1 MGEIKQGYKQTEFG
15 LIPED
20 WKLCTF
26 KDVLSTFSSGA
37 TPYRGIPEYYKGE
50 IRWIS
55 SGELNYNTINET
67 IEHISELAVKNTNL
81 KTHSP
86 GTFLMAVTGL
96 EAEGTRGRCAIVG
109 LPSTTNQSCLAINST
124 VRMTTEY
131 LFWFYRQWSE
141 YLAFKYCQGTKQQS
155 YTAALVKELPI
166 CCPKKITEQT
176 SIATALSDVDALI
189 ATLNK
194 KITKK
199 QQIKQGAMQQ
209 LLTGKKRLPGFSGNS
224 EFKQTELGL
233 IPEDWEVKRVDEI
246 FRSLS
251 TATYTRAELGTEGET
266 QCLHYGDIHSL
277 FNEFVD
283 FSFIE
288 LPKVIEKRVKNYS
301 LLQDGDIVMADAS
314 EDYLGLCKSVE
325 IKNIRNKKA
334 ISGLHTILLREKN
347 SVYENGFKGYLFL
360 IPEVRKQ
367 LIELATG
374 MKVYGVSKK
383 NLGQVLLPI
392 PSKPE
397 QTTIAQILTDM
408 NNEIVRLEADRNK
421 YEQIKA
427 GMMQQL
433 LTGKIRLTGSIHTT
447 IAIEQ
452 TKTVELNSKKQS
464 HTDQI
469 NEAVVISFLVNK
481 FSSVQYPLSRFRYTK
496 YSYLLHRQYEHVAC
510 GFKKHAAGP
519 YKPENRYKG
528 PENIAIKNKYIS
540 KVPNPKS
547 KKDAFLVNRDIDKAL
562 VYFNEWYGAEIQ
574 QWIEQFRYFRNDDL
588 EALTTVDESICDL
601 ENEGKVI
608 TVNSIKQ
615 YIDSIPQWRDKLKKD
630 CFSDI
635 NIQKVINKSRELFS

>member
-1 MGEIKQGYKQTEFG
+1 MGEIKKGYKQTEFG

-20 WKLCTF
+20 WELCSF

-67 IEHISELAVKNTNL
+67 IEHISEIAVKNTNL

-124 VRMTTEY
+124 VRMTTEF

-166 CCPKKITEQT
+166 CCPKETTEQAA
-176 SIATALSDVDALI
+176 IATALSNVDALI
-189 ATLNK
+189 ASLDK

-199 QQIKQGAMQQ
+199 QQIKQGAMKQ
-209 LLTGKKRLPGFSGNS
+209 LLTVEKRLPGFCGEWVEKSLCEILDYEQPTKYIVKSTEYIGNGIPVLTAGKS
-224 EFKQTELGL
+224 FILGYTD
-233 IPEDWEVKRVDEI
+233 ENENVFVKTPVII
-246 FRSLS
+246 FDDFT
-251 TATYTRAELGTEGET
+251 TATKYVGF
-266 QCLHYGDIHSL
+266 H
-277 FNEFVD
+277 F
-283 FSFIE
+283 
-288 LPKVIEKRVKNYS
+288 KVKSSAMKILKLKN
-301 LLQDGDIVMADAS
+301 
-314 EDYLGLCKSVE
+314 EDYDIRLIFE
-325 IKNIRNKKA
+325 IM
-334 ISGLHTILLREKN
+334 
-347 SVYENGFKGYLFL
+347 
-360 IPEVRKQ
+360 Q
-367 LIELATG
+367 LIIFPLSGHQRYWISEYRNILI
-374 MKVYGVSKK
+374 KVPNTYE
-383 NLGQVLLPI
+383 
-392 PSKPE
+392 E
-397 QTTIAQILTDM
+397 QIAIAQIITDM
-408 NNEIVRLEADRNK
+408 DNEIVQLETDLNK
-421 YEQIKA
+421 YKQLKG

-433 LTGKIRLTGSIHTT
+433 LTGKIRLTGSVQTT
-447 IAIEQ
+447 IATEQ
-452 TKTVELNSKKQS
+452 TKIVELNSKKQS

-496 YSYLLHRQYEHVAC
+496 YTYLLHRQYEHVAC

-540 KVPNPKS
+540 KVLNSKS
-547 KKDAFLVNRDIDKAL
+547 KKDAFLINDDVDKAL
-562 VYFNEWYGAEIQ
+562 VYFNEWFGTEIQ
-574 QWIEQFRYFRNDDL
+574 QWIEQFRYYKNDDL
-588 EALTTVDESICDL
+588 EVLTTVDESIFDL
-601 ENEGKVI
+601 KIKGETI

-615 YIDSIPQWRDKLKKD
+615 YIDSIPQWKDKLKKD

-635 NIQKVINKSRELFS
+635 NIQKMINKSIELFS